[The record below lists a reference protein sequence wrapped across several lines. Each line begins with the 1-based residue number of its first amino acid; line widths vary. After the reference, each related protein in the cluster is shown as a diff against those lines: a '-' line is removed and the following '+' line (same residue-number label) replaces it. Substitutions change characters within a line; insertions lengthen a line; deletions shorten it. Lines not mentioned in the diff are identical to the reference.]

1 MFLENYMLN
10 TQMIF
15 LALALAVG
23 GPHEQISVHR
33 PVATI
38 DSELGMFGA
47 ATQMSEIT
55 IRDGWLQ
62 EAPPSQKITAA
73 YMVIENH
80 GKADIALTRAT
91 SPVIDVIELHK
102 MELSDG
108 LMKMRRVESIKIPSV
123 GEVELK
129 LGGYHL
135 MVIGLKQPLKEGD
148 TVTISLEFND
158 GRRQSIEIPV
168 RPRSA
173 MMKERE

>member
-1 MFLENYMLN
+1 MV
-10 TQMIF
+10 
-15 LALALAVG
+15 ALALAVG
-23 GPHEQISVHR
+23 SPLKHIPVPK
-33 PVATI
+33 PVAPI
-38 DSELGMFGA
+38 GAELDIFRA
-47 ATQMSEIT
+47 AAQTSEIT
-55 IRDGWLQ
+55 IRDGWVQ

-80 GKADIALTRAT
+80 GKADIALKRAT
-91 SPVIDVIELHK
+91 SPVVDVIELHK

-129 LGGYHL
+129 PGGYHL